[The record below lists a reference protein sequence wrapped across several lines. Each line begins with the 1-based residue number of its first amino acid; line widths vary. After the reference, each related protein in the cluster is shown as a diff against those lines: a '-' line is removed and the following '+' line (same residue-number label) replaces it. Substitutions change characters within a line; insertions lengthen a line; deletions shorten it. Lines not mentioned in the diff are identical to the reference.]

1 MNGNIENPAT
11 HRIVAITLISV
22 MFSVAFAAFPGGAAA
37 DISSVRT
44 QQLLPVGG
52 NTCTPLSAYDFAPYV
67 YDKTLHS
74 FAFTVS
80 NSSYVALA
88 GSVGGTSVP
97 FYLMTRH
104 GDAMG
109 ALRVHVDIPTTPVS
123 KGLLLSVTLV
133 SAQGGGQPVCMSTVS
148 MMVSGTTGSA
158 EGSVSV
164 STTAPISITSVTTE
178 APSVPNDA
186 TGSAEG
192 SEEST
197 GVTETIAKIEEEGRP
212 TSVPEDEG
220 VVKESTVLSIGSLQN
235 KVVELCATG
244 NRARVWIV
252 LLAVYAVIA
261 VIAVLA
267 QFPASWAYSTGQ
279 RTATLLTPLILLL
292 GFWYFAESCRPTLWA
307 PIAAILVALA
317 GLAGI
322 YREYPQTKPY
332 VEDIFN
338 LMKEREPKV
347 NSASP
352 PSSVQATMIT
362 PPPLPKDSKG
372 TPSNV

>member
-123 KGLLLSVTLV
+123 EGLLLSVTLV

-164 STTAPISITSVTTE
+164 STTAPTSIT
-178 APSVPNDA
+178 
-186 TGSAEG
+186 
-192 SEEST
+192 
-197 GVTETIAKIEEEGRP
+197 
-212 TSVPEDEG
+212 
-220 VVKESTVLSIGSLQN
+220 
-235 KVVELCATG
+235 
-244 NRARVWIV
+244 
-252 LLAVYAVIA
+252 
-261 VIAVLA
+261 
-267 QFPASWAYSTGQ
+267 
-279 RTATLLTPLILLL
+279 
-292 GFWYFAESCRPTLWA
+292 
-307 PIAAILVALA
+307 
-317 GLAGI
+317 
-322 YREYPQTKPY
+322 
-332 VEDIFN
+332 
-338 LMKEREPKV
+338 
-347 NSASP
+347 
-352 PSSVQATMIT
+352 
-362 PPPLPKDSKG
+362 
-372 TPSNV
+372 

>member
-1 MNGNIENPAT
+1 MSGNIENPAT

-97 FYLMTRH
+97 FYLITRH

-148 MMVSGTTGSA
+148 MMVSGTAGSA

-164 STTAPISITSVTTE
+164 STTAPTSITSVTTE

-186 TGSAEG
+186 TGSAEW
-192 SEEST
+192 SEESAGGT
-197 GVTETIAKIEEEGRP
+197 GTTAEL
-212 TSVPEDEG
+212 EDEG
-220 VVKESTVLSIGSLQN
+220 VVKESTFLSIGSLQN

-244 NRARVWIV
+244 NTARVWIV

-292 GFWYFAESCRPTLWA
+292 GFWYFAESCRHTLWA